1 MSTNLKT
8 SLTGDHIKKEQL
20 AEDITTKISILKMRT
35 INDNTQSIIDTY
47 NEMRN
52 EGATL
57 YELELLHEDIM
68 LELKGE

>member
-1 MSTNLKT
+1 MSTNHKT

-20 AEDITTKISILKMRT
+20 AEDIATKIGILKMRT

>member
-20 AEDITTKISILKMRT
+20 AEDITTKIGILKMRT

>member
-1 MSTNLKT
+1 MNTNHKT

-20 AEDITTKISILKMRT
+20 AEDIATKIGILKMRT

>member
-1 MSTNLKT
+1 MSTTHKT

-20 AEDITTKISILKMRT
+20 AEDIATKIGILKMRT